1 VLATLAFASGP
12 SALAGASSVV
22 TTADAFEFR
31 TTFGFDADAE
41 TIATTLADGSA
52 DTSYGVPLTVAEASN
67 MADRQRLQTL
77 AEPVGSFVDEH
88 PESFGGLYFT
98 QDTGRLEAYVVTVA
112 STGNADLDEIKRLV
126 PSGLPLSFV
135 QGDYSMAELRSAQ
148 DKIDSV

>member
-1 VLATLAFASGP
+1 VLATLAFGSGP

-67 MADRQRLQTL
+67 MAT
-77 AEPVGSFVDEH
+77 A
-88 PESFGGLYFT
+88 
-98 QDTGRLEAYVVTVA
+98 
-112 STGNADLDEIKRLV
+112 NAFR
-126 PSGLPLSFV
+126 PW
-135 QGDYSMAELRSAQ
+135 RSP
-148 DKIDSV
+148 